1 MLAVS
6 PVFQDKVNPA
16 RVPTV
21 PQARRSVISQ
31 VTDTI
36 PASAKASISLM
47 VALVVFLEATSPVN
61 VKMDIGAAKPVLK
74 METLMGNAFALLW
87 PMGALPTAHL
97 VIAMLVSVT
106 MENRAHKFVMKQVTL
121 MCHALVSR

>member
-21 PQARRSVISQ
+21 PQAHRSVISQ

-47 VALVVFLEATSPVN
+47 VALVAFLEATSRVN

-74 METLMGNAFALLW
+74 METLMGNAFVPPW
-87 PMGALPTAHL
+87 SMGALPTAHQ

-121 MCHALVSR
+121 MVHALVSR